1 MKRFM
6 KVILAVMCIFPT
18 ILMGCGN
25 SSGKTASEGKTTVS
39 ESTEN
44 TNDETKNL
52 PIVTIE
58 VENFGTIEAELY
70 PEVAPNTVNNFIS
83 LADSGF
89 YNNLTFH
96 RVIKN
101 FMIQGGDPSG
111 NGTGGPGYGI
121 KGEFTSNGFANS
133 LKHSEGV
140 LSMAR
145 KQNDMNSAGSQFFIM
160 TKDNEDLDGEYAAF
174 GKVISGMDV
183 VKKISEVK
191 TGKNDKPNEDVVIKS
206 ISVDTKGVDYQEPD
220 IIK

>member
-1 MKRFM
+1 MKRFIKIM
-6 KVILAVMCIFPT
+6 LAVMCIFPT

-25 SSGKTASEGKTTVS
+25 STKSVNDGKEAVS
-39 ESTEN
+39 ESVKDSN
-44 TNDETKNL
+44 ETKNL
-52 PIVTIE
+52 PIATIE
-58 VENFGTIEAELY
+58 VENYGTIEAELY
-70 PEVAPNTVNNFIS
+70 PEAAPNTVYNFIS

-111 NGTGGPGYGI
+111 NGTGGPGYSI

-133 LKHSEGV
+133 LKHTEGV

-145 KQNDMNSAGSQFFIM
+145 RQNDMNSAGSQFFIM
-160 TKDNEDLDGEYAAF
+160 TSDNEDLDGQYAAF

-191 TGKNDKPNEDVVIKS
+191 TGKNDKPEENVVIKS
-206 ISVDTKGVDYQEPD
+206 ITIDKKGIDYQEPEK
-220 IIK
+220 IK